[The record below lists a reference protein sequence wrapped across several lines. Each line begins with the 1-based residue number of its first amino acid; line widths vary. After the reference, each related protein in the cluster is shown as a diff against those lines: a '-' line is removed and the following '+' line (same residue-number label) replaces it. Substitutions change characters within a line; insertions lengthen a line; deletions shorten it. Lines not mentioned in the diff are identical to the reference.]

1 MDKLTLSHLDINSV
15 TKELRKDSLSI
26 KNRLQSIIYDALFV
40 ETTKDKFKL
49 PLIPNERCGLWYL
62 PPNEQKDTS
71 YFKSTDGHT
80 GQWSFSL
87 RRLNFHLLP
96 IISAYGGIAIIDS
109 TRKGKLMPDALLK
122 TIPIWCAVLNTILY
136 EGDSDKDI
144 LDGLGLEKDSTDAKF
159 LLSLKNEHNWV
170 STPKYMVFASE
181 RNEISKLI
189 DSFAKKVKKLGL
201 VTKEKL
207 MLHLDGKK
215 KPLIPQWHYPGC
227 KNNDEEIVNND
238 SFFFDHRQE
247 SNTERTYFLV
257 QCVTASK
264 KTNVYGGSILTVRNN
279 LTNGEIKL
287 TSWYYIQGSADDH
300 ELWATKDICNG
311 NLNSGFFWEHIF
323 ADNGKR
329 NDDIIDNDTGYIY
342 DWISENELVLRM
354 NRTYEKYVKHR
365 ALLSN
370 EDLDLDLSHV
380 KTDSNDTGIIFGII
394 DRNMNYNSFI
404 TTYKN
409 VSQLVI
415 LSELFSISNI
425 PDNPKVTILQY
436 KVESSKKGS
445 KKLRE
450 IFPTLI
456 PQINLQNASKNNT
469 IMILCDTG
477 KDISAGLVLVL
488 LCKHFDLDW
497 APLQCCPKINKD
509 LVKQQVG
516 LLLNVRKVNPSRNTL
531 QSVNTFIM

>member
-1 MDKLTLSHLDINSV
+1 MDRLTLSHLDINSV

-40 ETTKDKFKL
+40 ETTRDKFKL
-49 PLIPNERCGLWYL
+49 PLVPNERCGLWYL
-62 PPNEQKDTS
+62 PPNEQTDTS

-136 EGDSDKDI
+136 EGYSDKDI
-144 LDGLGLEKDSTDAKF
+144 LDELGLEKDSTDAKF

-189 DSFAKKVKKLGL
+189 DSFANEVKKLGL

-207 MLHLDGKK
+207 MQHLDGKK
-215 KPLIPQWHYPGC
+215 RPLIPQWHYPGC
-227 KNNDEEIVNND
+227 KSNEEDFGGNDY
-238 SFFFDHRQE
+238 FFFDHRQE
-247 SNTERTYFLV
+247 SKTERTYFLV

-264 KTNVYGGSILTVRNN
+264 KTNEYGGSTLTVRNN
-279 LTNGEIKL
+279 LTNGEVKL

-300 ELWATKDICNG
+300 ELWATKEICNG
-311 NLNSGFFWEHIF
+311 NLNSRFFWEHIF
-323 ADNGKR
+323 AEGGKQ
-329 NDDIIDNDTGYIY
+329 NDDIIDNGTGYIY
-342 DWISENELVLRM
+342 DWISENELILRV
-354 NRTYEKYVKHR
+354 NRIYEEYVKRR

-394 DRNMNYNSFI
+394 DRNMNYNTFI
-404 TTYKN
+404 STYKN

-450 IFPTLI
+450 TLPTLM
-456 PQINLQNASKNNT
+456 PQINLQDASKNNT
-469 IMILCDTG
+469 IMILCNTG

-497 APLQCCPKINKD
+497 APLQCCPKIDKN
-509 LVKQQVG
+509 LVKQQLG

>member
-1 MDKLTLSHLDINSV
+1 
-15 TKELRKDSLSI
+15 
-26 KNRLQSIIYDALFV
+26 
-40 ETTKDKFKL
+40 
-49 PLIPNERCGLWYL
+49 
-62 PPNEQKDTS
+62 
-71 YFKSTDGHT
+71 
-80 GQWSFSL
+80 
-87 RRLNFHLLP
+87 
-96 IISAYGGIAIIDS
+96 
-109 TRKGKLMPDALLK
+109 
-122 TIPIWCAVLNTILY
+122 
-136 EGDSDKDI
+136 
-144 LDGLGLEKDSTDAKF
+144 
-159 LLSLKNEHNWV
+159 
-170 STPKYMVFASE
+170 
-181 RNEISKLI
+181 
-189 DSFAKKVKKLGL
+189 
-201 VTKEKL
+201 
-207 MLHLDGKK
+207 
-215 KPLIPQWHYPGC
+215 
-227 KNNDEEIVNND
+227 
-238 SFFFDHRQE
+238 
-247 SNTERTYFLV
+247 
-257 QCVTASK
+257 
-264 KTNVYGGSILTVRNN
+264 
-279 LTNGEIKL
+279 
-287 TSWYYIQGSADDH
+287 
-300 ELWATKDICNG
+300 
-311 NLNSGFFWEHIF
+311 
-323 ADNGKR
+323 
-329 NDDIIDNDTGYIY
+329 
-342 DWISENELVLRM
+342 M

-516 LLLNVRKVNPSRNTL
+516 LLLNVRKVNPSRNT
-531 QSVNTFIM
+531 SAECKYFYNVNRI